1 MAGIEMIGSAMLT
14 ARLLAIPSKLR
25 QSIEK
30 KALTEGNKLV
40 LGTLRQHVPIATGA
54 LKQSLTQDIR
64 TYKGGNT
71 LIGRVGAGKDYV
83 KMHKGKR
90 RRPSKYLHIVDRG
103 FDIKGDYGKIIG
115 SSLKFKVT
123 GEPKSGY
130 DEVGKVAMSL
140 YTGGGGTQTA
150 SADVFKGLLDNIA

>member
-103 FDIKGDYGKIIG
+103 FEKKENKG
-115 SSLKFKVT
+115 KFEGRHFMERT
-123 GEPKSGY
+123 EAQHAAQIRLLF
-130 DEVGKVAMSL
+130 E
-140 YTGGGGTQTA
+140 TA
-150 SADVFKGLLDNIA
+150 VKEALEK